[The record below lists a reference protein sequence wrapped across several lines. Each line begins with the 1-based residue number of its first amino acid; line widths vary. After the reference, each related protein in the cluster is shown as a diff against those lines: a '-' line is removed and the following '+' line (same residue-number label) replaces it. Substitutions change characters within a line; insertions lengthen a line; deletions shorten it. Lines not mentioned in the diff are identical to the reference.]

1 MKKICV
7 LGSINIDMVTR
18 TNEFPL
24 PGQTV
29 EGTEFQIFP
38 GGKGANQAVAAGRLG
53 AEVAFLGKVGNDIFA
68 ETALRALNEAGA
80 DTRYIQRADTGTG
93 VAAISVSKRGE
104 NSIIVVPGAN
114 AFVDIAYV
122 QENVCA
128 IDNADILM
136 VQLEV
141 PLETVEW
148 AVAYAH
154 AKGKTVIFDPAP
166 ARQLPL
172 ALLKCCDVITPN
184 ETELRIITGRTIT
197 TLEET
202 VEAAR
207 QLIQSGVGTV
217 VHKCGKAGA
226 YLITKDQVEFIPE
239 YPVIVVDTTAA
250 GDSFNAG
257 LAVALGQGKAAL
269 ESAQFANIVAALS
282 VTKAGA
288 QSAMPTL
295 VEVNRLIEKNGGYS
309 V

>member
-18 TNEFPL
+18 TSEFPL

-29 EGTEFQIFP
+29 EGLEFQIFP

-68 ETALRALNEAGA
+68 ETALRALNDSGV

-93 VAAISVSKRGE
+93 VAAISVSSRGE

-114 AFVDIAYV
+114 AFVDVAYV
-122 QENVCA
+122 QENICA

-148 AVAYAH
+148 AVEYAH
-154 AKGKTVIFDPAP
+154 AKGKMVIFDPAP

-172 ALLKCCDVITPN
+172 PLLQCCDIITPN

-197 TLEET
+197 NLEET
-202 VEAAR
+202 VSAAR
-207 QLIQSGVGTV
+207 QLIQSGVGKV

-226 YLITKDQVEFIPE
+226 YLIIKDQVEFIPE
-239 YPVIVVDTTAA
+239 YPVVVVDTTAA

-257 LAVALGQGKAAL
+257 LAVALGQGKTAL

-295 VEVNRLIEKNGGYS
+295 AEVTKLIEENGGYN